1 MLSFSITFR
10 AWQILEAPLP
20 HPPKKSTPQ
29 PTEFQ
34 VILNM
39 FESSCSSCDMSIFLD
54 GFSEIN
60 LLHILGLTQ
69 IAFTALQEFQLR
81 TSERARQHACNN
93 VGYEKFTLQ
102 IVILLI

>member
-20 HPPKKSTPQ
+20 NPPKKSTPQ

-54 GFSEIN
+54 GFSEISFAAYLRFN
-60 LLHILGLTQ
+60 TNCLHCSAGVS
-69 IAFTALQEFQLR
+69 TANIRE
-81 TSERARQHACNN
+81 
-93 VGYEKFTLQ
+93 G
-102 IVILLI
+102 